1 MPPEGAKW
9 VKNPQ
14 NRKKNEKTTYGSRQ
28 KNSQKSTKQKN
39 WESRE
44 AFVWKRT
51 IYHWVENQIFKK

>member
-9 VKNPQ
+9 VKTPQ
-14 NRKKNEKTTYGSRQ
+14 NRKKHLWLPEKKFSKINEAK
-28 KNSQKSTKQKN
+28 KN

-51 IYHWVENQIFKK
+51 LYHRVEKKI